1 METNQS
7 TQYKVDKDKKKKKK
21 KTMRADESNSS
32 SERPKVRESVSD
44 QVI

>member
-21 KTMRADESNSS
+21 KMRADESNST